1 MNTKTL
7 RIYKCGD
14 GVYSAEILVPG
25 FIDVWAPLR
34 GPNGD
39 TLFESKDEAIKAA
52 KLEIGRRRIE
62 LALEERKRRQSLK
75 GAGQRSRGQTVHKS
89 PFYASNGP

>member
-1 MNTKTL
+1 MNIKTI

-52 KLEIGRRRIE
+52 KLELGRRR
-62 LALEERKRRQSLK
+62 ASSW
-75 GAGQRSRGQTVHKS
+75 RSRRRSGSVQVAKS
-89 PFYASNGP
+89 AKPLGNGGVNVSSRQPDA